1 MMKRLI
7 ATTALSLALAA
18 PAISLAA
25 NPAPPATASSTAL
38 IKSDSLMHAAVRD
51 MKGEK
56 LGDIEGVLMDKA
68 GKTRAV
74 IVDVGGFLGMGEH
87 RIAMAWNDLQVSD
100 NGRKVETRYTK
111 EQLKA
116 MPAYMYPDQKARNT
130 AFYDPNWYPV
140 PGAPFASSL
149 GEQTASADWHRLN
162 GDFKTSKLMDAHVLS
177 NSKDDIGA
185 VKDTIADNTGKI
197 RTVIVDVGG
206 FLGVGSRQVALDFSK
221 LQMSAKGEAIRLNTG
236 MTKEQL
242 KALPEYNGML
252 ASNSDSMATR
262 SGGKIDVK
270 KK

>member
-25 NPAPPATASSTAL
+25 NPVSPTAANSTAL
-38 IKSDSLMHAAVRD
+38 IKSDTLMHADIRD
-51 MKGEK
+51 MKGDK
-56 LGDIEGVLMDKA
+56 LGDVEGVLMDKD

-74 IVDVGGFLGMGEH
+74 VVDIGGFLGMGEH

-100 NGRKVETRYTK
+100 NGRKVTTQYTK

-116 MPAYMYPDQKARNT
+116 MPAYMYPDQKAHFT
-130 AFYDPNWYPV
+130 AFYDPNLYPV
-140 PGAPFASSL
+140 PGAPIAAT

-162 GDFKTSKLMDAHVLS
+162 GDFKTSKLMDAHVMS
-177 NSKDDIGA
+177 NGKDDIGA
-185 VKDTIADNTGKI
+185 VKDTIVDNNGRI

-221 LQMSAKGEAIRLNTG
+221 LQMSAKGEAIRLNIG

-242 KALPEYNGML
+242 KALSEYNGML
-252 ASNSDSMATR
+252 ASKSDGMTTR